1 MMTDVRLVSRKARAN
16 TKDLAHLKRLIIT
29 KELLA
34 TKNIEIFNRD
44 LFYQQMHLLLI
55 I

>member
-1 MMTDVRLVSRKARAN
+1 MMTDVPLVSRKARAN

-34 TKNIEIFNRD
+34 TKKYRNIYKKVFP
-44 LFYQQMHLLLI
+44 
-55 I
+55 